1 MIAGRSSK
9 GGSEEL
15 AAVLRERR
23 EATGMS
29 RRDLAEASGLSYPYI
44 SQLETAYRLP
54 SPRAMKSLANA
65 LEVPVT
71 DLFDALPQE
80 PEPRGEMLM
89 VAALPPDASWSD
101 SGAAGEQWIVNP
113 SHVRR
118 SAPPS
123 RVGRR
128 EAARS
133 AIASLVELDPEQ
145 RLAALS
151 EVQAAV
157 VASVVRD
164 QVRTF
169 E

>member
-1 MIAGRSSK
+1 MAAGRSSK
-9 GGSEEL
+9 GGSEDL

-54 SPRAMKSLANA
+54 SPRAMQSLARA
-65 LEVPVT
+65 LGMPVT

-80 PEPRGEMLM
+80 PRPEMLM
-89 VAALPPDASWSD
+89 AAAPPPDGSWD
-101 SGAAGEQWIVNP
+101 APGVAGSQWIANP
-113 SHVRR
+113 LHAPM

-123 RVGRR
+123 RVSGRD
-128 EAARS
+128 AARA
-133 AIASLVELDPEQ
+133 AIESLEALAPAD
-145 RLAALS
+145 RLTALS

-164 QVRTF
+164 QSSGLK
-169 E
+169 

>member
-1 MIAGRSSK
+1 
-9 GGSEEL
+9 
-15 AAVLRERR
+15 
-23 EATGMS
+23 MS
-29 RRDLAEASGLSYPYI
+29 RRDLADASGLSYPYI

-54 SPRAMKSLANA
+54 SPRAMQSLAHA
-65 LEVPVT
+65 LQVPVT

-80 PEPRGEMLM
+80 PRPEMLM
-89 VAALPPDASWSD
+89 AAAPPPDASWSAPE
-101 SGAAGEQWIVNP
+101 AAGSQWIANP
-113 SHVRR
+113 SHAAM

-123 RVGRR
+123 RSSRR

-133 AIASLVELDPEQ
+133 AIESLEALAPAD

-151 EVQAAV
+151 DVQAAV

-164 QVRTF
+164 QTSGF

>member
-1 MIAGRSSK
+1 MAGRSSK
-9 GGSEEL
+9 GGSEDL

-29 RRDLAEASGLSYPYI
+29 RRDLADASGLSYPYI

-54 SPRAMKSLANA
+54 SLRAMQSLARA

-71 DLFDALPQE
+71 DLFEALPQE
-80 PEPRGEMLM
+80 PEPRPEMLM
-89 VAALPPDASWSD
+89 AAAPPPDASWSD
-101 SGAAGEQWIVNP
+101 SGAAGEQWIANP
-113 SHVRR
+113 SHVRM
-118 SAPPS
+118 SAPPP
-123 RVGRR
+123 RVSRR

-133 AIASLVELDPEQ
+133 AIESLESLAPAD
-145 RLAALS
+145 RLTALS

-164 QVRTF
+164 LTVGD